1 MDSNLP
7 RGTTIMPPLVE
18 VHFDGSC
25 QPPHRGVAGYGFVI
39 RGEGLDYS
47 ERGLAAP
54 PYSETSTNNVAEY
67 VGAIRA
73 LEHLRATEFRGQ
85 VVLLGDSELVI
96 KQLNGEY
103 EVRSEH
109 LKAYHHRLK
118 TLLES
123 FREVRI
129 EWVPREQ
136 NEEADVLSKLAVQ
149 EASRDARRYRS
160 GRPTA
165 PSE

>member
-39 RGEGLDYS
+39 RGEGLDYT
-47 ERGLAAP
+47 EHGLAAP
-54 PYSETSTNNVAEY
+54 PYSDASTNNVAEY

-73 LEHLRATEFRGQ
+73 LEYLRGRGFHGQ

-109 LKAYHHRLK
+109 LKAYHLLLK
-118 TLLES
+118 TLVES
-123 FREVRI
+123 FPEVRI

-136 NEEADVLSKLAVQ
+136 NEEADILSKTAVR
-149 EASRDARRYRS
+149 EASREARRYH
-160 GRPTA
+160 
-165 PSE
+165 SERLGSP

>member
-1 MDSNLP
+1 MTL
-7 RGTTIMPPLVE
+7 MPPLVE

-25 QPPHRGVAGYGFVI
+25 QPPHRGVAGYGFVV

-54 PYSETSTNNVAEY
+54 PYSDTSTNNVAEY

-73 LEHLRATEFRGQ
+73 LEYLRGRKFLGQ
-85 VVLLGDSELVI
+85 IVLIGDSELVV

-103 EVRSEH
+103 EVRSDH
-109 LKAYHHRLK
+109 LKAYHQHLTSLLK
-118 TLLES
+118 AFS
-123 FREVRI
+123 DVKI

-136 NEEADVLSKLAVQ
+136 NEEADALSKAAVQ
-149 EASRDARRYRS
+149 EATREARRFRS
-160 GRPTA
+160 SKSQHP
-165 PSE
+165 